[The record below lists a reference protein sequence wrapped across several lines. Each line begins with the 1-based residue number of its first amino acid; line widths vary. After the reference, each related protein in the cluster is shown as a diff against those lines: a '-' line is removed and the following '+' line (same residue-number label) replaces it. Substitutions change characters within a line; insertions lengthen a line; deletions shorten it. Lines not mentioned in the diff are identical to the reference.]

1 MEKKKKIILD
11 PPQLKKRVFSENAV
25 LRLSLYIYIYIY
37 IYILHGFC
45 LKNSFRCYHGFS
57 STNFF
62 FFLLNTSSLSMLT
75 M

>member
-11 PPQLKKRVFSENAV
+11 PPQLKKRVFSEM
-25 LRLSLYIYIYIY
+25 LFLDFLYIYIFF
-37 IYILHGFC
+37 LHGFC

-62 FFLLNTSSLSMLT
+62 FFFLLNTSSLSMLT